1 MWLVM
6 HILVEEMGFTWVLLT
21 ENNFQNV
28 INLVLL
34 MHTSQKGDNWIFN
47 EGNLKFLAN
56 NN

>member
-1 MWLVM
+1 M

-34 MHTSQKGDNWIFN
+34 MHTSQKGDN
-47 EGNLKFLAN
+47 
-56 NN
+56 